1 MSKLKIAQEL
11 LDIIYPVG
19 SVYLTINDVNPQ
31 TLFGGTWEQIKDRF
45 LIGAGDIYKA
55 GKTGGKAIHDHP
67 YKVGYR
73 PYYGGLTGDDKDA
86 IMLYEYRTNSWTS
99 GSQDTGMPESNAIN
113 KGFTTSSYETG
124 SARYSVEAHT
134 DGGFNIPPYY
144 SVYMWRRTA

>member
-31 TLFGGTWEQIKDRF
+31 TLFGGTWEQLKDRF
-45 LIGAGDIYKA
+45 LVGAGDVYTA
-55 GKTGGKAIHDHP
+55 GNTGGAATHEHL
-67 YKVGYR
+67 YKVGFR
-73 PYYGGLTGDDKDA
+73 PYYGALIGNDSDA
-86 IMLYEYRTNSWTS
+86 IMLYNYQNNSWSS
-99 GSQDTGMPESNAIN
+99 GSKDSSIPESNIIN
-113 KGFTTSSYETG
+113 RGLTASHNDTG
-124 SARYSVEAHT
+124 ATKYSVEAHT